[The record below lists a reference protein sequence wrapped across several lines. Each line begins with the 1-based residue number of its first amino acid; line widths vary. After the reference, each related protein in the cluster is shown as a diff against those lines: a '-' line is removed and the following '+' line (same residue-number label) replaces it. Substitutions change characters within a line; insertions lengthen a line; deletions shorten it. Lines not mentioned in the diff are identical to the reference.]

1 MDSGYTAHKSTT
13 ILKNHTM
20 SVQKQS
26 AGSLQWDDVRH
37 FLELARL
44 SSLSAAARKLGVEHS
59 TVARRVEALEQA
71 LAVRLFDRLPRGW
84 VLTAE
89 GETLAHQARKLED
102 EALAF
107 ARVALGVS
115 SLQGT
120 VRLSAPPAMAAH
132 FLVPRL
138 AARRQD
144 WPGIDL
150 EVMAETREVNLAR
163 GEADLALRLSRP
175 SVPGLVVRALGTL
188 GIGLYA
194 APHYA
199 QRAPEQWEFLGY
211 DESLRQVPHQQ
222 WLEGVTAGRRFILRS
237 NDLTALW
244 QAARAG
250 LGVAALPH
258 FICGADAGLVALAAP
273 TQPAP
278 REIWLVMHPDVR
290 RSPRV
295 RAVADM
301 MAALFDAE
309 RELLAGGQPWMRH
322 SAAQGLSSGPGPC

>member
-1 MDSGYTAHKSTT
+1 
-13 ILKNHTM
+13 M

-26 AGSLQWDDVRH
+26 ASNLQWDDVRH
-37 FLELARL
+37 FLALARL
-44 SSLSAAARKLGVEHS
+44 GSLSAAARKLGVEHS

-84 VLTAE
+84 ALTPE

-120 VRLSAPPAMAAH
+120 VRLSAPPGMAAH

-144 WPGIDL
+144 WPGIEL
-150 EVMAETREVNLAR
+150 EVMGETREVNLAR

-175 SVPGLVVRALGTL
+175 SAPGLVTRPLGAM
-188 GIGLYA
+188 GYGMYA
-194 APHYA
+194 APRYA
-199 QRAPEQWEFLGY
+199 ERAPEQWEFLGY
-211 DESLRQVPHQQ
+211 DDSLRLVPHQQ
-222 WLEGVTAGRRFILRS
+222 WLEGVAAGRRFILRS
-237 NDLTALW
+237 NDMTALW

-250 LGVAALPH
+250 LGIAALPH
-258 FICGADAGLVALAAP
+258 FIGRVDAGLVALPAP
-273 TQPAP
+273 TRPAP
-278 REIWLVMHPDVR
+278 RQIWLVMHPDVR

-295 RAVADM
+295 RVVADVV
-301 MAALFDAE
+301 AALVADEQA
-309 RELLAGGQPWMRH
+309 LLAGQDG
-322 SAAQGLSSGPGPC
+322 

>member
-1 MDSGYTAHKSTT
+1 
-13 ILKNHTM
+13 M

-26 AGSLQWDDVRH
+26 TAANTLQWDDVRH

-44 SSLSAAARKLGVEHS
+44 GSLSAAARKLGVEHS

-84 VLTAE
+84 ALTPE
-89 GETLAHQARKLED
+89 GETLAHQARRLED

-120 VRLSAPPAMAAH
+120 VRLSAPPAVAAH

-150 EVMAETREVNLAR
+150 EVMGETREVNLAR
-163 GEADLALRLSRP
+163 GEADLALRLTRP
-175 SVPGLVVRALGTL
+175 SAPGLVARALGTL
-188 GIGLYA
+188 GYGMYA

-199 QRAPEQWEFLGY
+199 ERAPAQWEFLGY
-211 DESLRQVPHQQ
+211 DDSLRLVPHQQ
-222 WLEGVTAGRRFILRS
+222 WLEGVAAGRRFVLRS
-237 NDLTALW
+237 NDMTALW

-250 LGVAALPH
+250 LGIAALPH
-258 FICGADAGLVALAAP
+258 FIGRGDPGLVALPAP
-273 TQPAP
+273 TLPLP

-295 RAVADM
+295 RLVADM
-301 MAALFDAE
+301 VAALVASE
-309 RELLAGGQPWMRH
+309 QALLAGLP
-322 SAAQGLSSGPGPC
+322 AAA